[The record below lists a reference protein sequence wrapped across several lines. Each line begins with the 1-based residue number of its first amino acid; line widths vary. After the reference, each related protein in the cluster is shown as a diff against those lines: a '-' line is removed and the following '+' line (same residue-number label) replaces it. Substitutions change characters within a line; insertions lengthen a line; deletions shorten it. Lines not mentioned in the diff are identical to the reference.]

1 MFLFLLCY
9 NALKTSENKRQ
20 VVVVKAFTVIHMAS
34 SLPHII
40 LIRTTLIL

>member
-20 VVVVKAFTVIHMAS
+20 VVAVKAFTVIHLIS
-34 SLPHII
+34 STYHLY
-40 LIRTTLIL
+40 